1 MKAGCCLDCVRTL
14 ERNVTFAIIFRIC
27 WRTDLQLRTW
37 LCLALVTLSFR
48 ESLLLFFSGTHS
60 RSEKNYKHLCLAIVI
75 VFLAEYLALAGL
87 NLLAQL
93 TDYVRVYFKLPS
105 CLLRFA
111 FCSRPNSLCFSRYI

>member
-1 MKAGCCLDCVRTL
+1 MVDELNYMAGQVNFSQSTKNQ
-14 ERNVTFAIIFRIC
+14 EE
-27 WRTDLQLRTW
+27 LQPSV
-37 LCLALVTLSFR
+37 LC
-48 ESLLLFFSGTHS
+48 HC
-60 RSEKNYKHLCLAIVI
+60 YC
-75 VFLAEYLALAGL
+75 FLAEYLALAGL